1 MLLNSKYWWSRIH
14 GLALS
19 GNQLI
24 ALAWSGSYTEYVLL
38 KTGGTF
44 FEWEG
49 LMLKCG
55 GGFNP
60 DQEF

>member
-24 ALAWSGSYTEYVLL
+24 ALAWSGSYTEYVFLQRGDL
-38 KTGGTF
+38 FLSGRDLCSSG
-44 FEWEG
+44 EG
-49 LMLKCG
+49 VQ
-55 GGFNP
+55 P
-60 DQEF
+60 